1 MSMVGRGSPSTTSP
15 SGLFGPFMRS
25 ANVSRHPFF
34 YVVTRMRDRIAF
46 KVIERTGPMFGLAVL
61 VEEASLRE
69 YALALLQY
77 FSTPRQRRTS
87 WLCTRRRRS
96 SSRGRRS
103 LSGTACALAAGAT
116 SRCRLSRI
124 RPYPHSLARVCAPT
138 HTRARPA
145 LVPALAELLARVH
158 TVPGVQLMSC
168 HACGWF
174 IKGNTTQTVPGTA
187 QEPARDARERCSDVG
202 AVFCVFSLEFTRQ
215 AERIVRRCSRRTL
228 EHPKRGAPTAAVP
241 HTALSD
247 GMFCL
252 EAGGGVQ
259 LACGRC
265 HRPAE
270 PSRLRSAARVGWRRR
285 APCRPRTSY
294 VLALGAKQ
302 PAPNTQCRVNC
313 ARRLIC
319 PSGRCASR
327 RRPTEVSG
335 RENPVLT
342 RGVCLLTQASLGPDL
357 V

>member
-1 MSMVGRGSPSTTSP
+1 MVG
-15 SGLFGPFMRS
+15 LL
-25 ANVSRHPFF
+25 
-34 YVVTRMRDRIAF
+34 
-46 KVIERTGPMFGLAVL
+46 KVIRHKPSLGLHR
-61 VEEASLRE
+61 SRRE
-69 YALALLQY
+69 
-77 FSTPRQRRTS
+77 
-87 WLCTRRRRS
+87 
-96 SSRGRRS
+96 
-103 LSGTACALAAGAT
+103 
-116 SRCRLSRI
+116 
-124 RPYPHSLARVCAPT
+124 
-138 HTRARPA
+138 TRAREQV
-145 LVPALAELLARVH
+145 L
-158 TVPGVQLMSC
+158 
-168 HACGWF
+168 
-174 IKGNTTQTVPGTA
+174 
-187 QEPARDARERCSDVG
+187 G
-202 AVFCVFSLEFTRQ
+202 AVLCVFSLEFTRQ

-228 EHPKRGAPTAAVP
+228 EHPKCGAPTAAVP

-270 PSRLRSAARVGWRRR
+270 PSCLRSAARVGWRRR

-302 PAPNTQCRVNC
+302 PAPNTVPRRYAPA
-313 ARRLIC
+313 ARYG

>member
-1 MSMVGRGSPSTTSP
+1 
-15 SGLFGPFMRS
+15 L
-25 ANVSRHPFF
+25 
-34 YVVTRMRDRIAF
+34 
-46 KVIERTGPMFGLAVL
+46 
-61 VEEASLRE
+61 
-69 YALALLQY
+69 
-77 FSTPRQRRTS
+77 
-87 WLCTRRRRS
+87 W
-96 SSRGRRS
+96 
-103 LSGTACALAAGAT
+103 
-116 SRCRLSRI
+116 
-124 RPYPHSLARVCAPT
+124 
-138 HTRARPA
+138 
-145 LVPALAELLARVH
+145 LLARVH

-187 QEPARDARERCSDVG
+187 QEPARDAREQLLG
-202 AVFCVFSLEFTRQ
+202 AVLCVFSLEFTRQ
-215 AERIVRRCSRRTL
+215 AERIVRRCSRRTRWSTQNAERPRL
-228 EHPKRGAPTAAVP
+228 LFR
-241 HTALSD
+241 TALSD

-302 PAPNTQCRVNC
+302 PAPNTVPRRSAPA
-313 ARRLIC
+313 ARHG

-327 RRPTEVSG
+327 RRPAEVSG